1 MSRWNSFMVHACIA
15 SAVAASPLIA
25 QKTDKPAAGATAN
38 SCSIATDK
46 PDEVKSALNSLT
58 VAQLGGRPED
68 QQKRLKAAITSL
80 SGNPSKFKDNQA
92 GHDLVLGQALVRW
105 SQQFPD
111 SATVHKGTIGY
122 VDGKDQ
128 TIDLLASADTL
139 FTSVEKANPN
149 CIAEVA
155 DYRLEGMRPMAIKVS
170 NLINTD
176 SVAQAEALVN
186 RIKVIDANSPLSL
199 YFQGMVAQRK
209 KDPATSADLFA
220 RGVAAMPAEVGADSN
235 LKQALELG
243 AAQMTRV
250 AAQTMTGDQKKAGML
265 KAADYYK
272 KFIADFP
279 KSPNAPDAQ
288 QGLAASLSAS
298 GDTQSVGK
306 LWDDMLATPANYT
319 AAQMYDAGTQ
329 AFTMNQFAPAAKL
342 MNAAQLKNP
351 WLRPGLYNAAN
362 VYWKAGDF
370 DRMLLTSKK
379 LTQIDPNNPDE
390 YQLLA
395 LAYQGKAKATKDPK
409 IIKAYND
416 SLNAAFAA
424 SEKVKTKVTFDAF
437 AIGSAKP
444 ALSGTLENLSDA
456 PQKGTLKVQFVND
469 AGIPVSTQTT
479 DFALAPKEKKPF
491 SVTGDGAAIVAYKY
505 DPIP

>member
-68 QQKRLKAAITSL
+68 QQKRLKAAVTSL
-80 SGNPSKFKDNQA
+80 TGNPSKFKDNQA

-105 SQQFPD
+105 TAQFPD

-122 VDGKDQ
+122 TDGKDQ
-128 TIDLLASADTL
+128 SIDLLAAADTL
-139 FTSVEKANPN
+139 FTSVEKSNPN

-155 DYRLEGMRPMAIKVS
+155 DYRLEGMRPMALKVS
-170 NLINTD
+170 NLINAD
-176 SVAQAEALVN
+176 SVAEAEKLVN
-186 RIKVIDANSPLSL
+186 RIKVIDAQSPLSL
-199 YFQGMVAQRK
+199 YFQAMVAQRK
-209 KDPATSADLFA
+209 KDPAASAELFA
-220 RGVAAMPAEVGADSN
+220 KGVAAMPADAGADSN
-235 LKQALELG
+235 LKAALELG
-243 AAQMTRV
+243 AAQMTRF
-250 AAQTMTGDQKKAGML
+250 AAQSMTGEQKKAGML
-265 KAADYYK
+265 KAADYYR

-306 LWDDMLATPANYT
+306 LWDEMLATPANYT
-319 AAQMYDAGTQ
+319 AAQLYDAGTQ
-329 AFTMNQFAPAAKL
+329 AFTMNQFGPAAKL

-395 LAYQGKAKATKDPK
+395 LAYQGKSKATKDPK

-469 AGIPVSTQTT
+469 AGIPVSTQATEFT
-479 DFALAPKEKKPF
+479 LAPKEKKPF

>member
-1 MSRWNSFMVHACIA
+1 MIRWNTFMVHACVA

-25 QKTDKPAAGATAN
+25 QKQVKPASGAAAT

-46 PDEVKSALNSLT
+46 PDEVKSAMNSLT

-68 QQKRLKAAITSL
+68 QQKRLKAAVTSL
-80 SGNPSKFKDNQA
+80 TGNPSKFKSNQA

-105 SQQFPD
+105 VAMYPD
-111 SATVHKGTIGY
+111 STTVNKGSIGY
-122 VDGKDQ
+122 TDGKDQ
-128 TIDLLASADTL
+128 SIDLLAAADTL
-139 FTSVEKANPN
+139 FTSVEKSNPD
-149 CIAEVA
+149 CISEVA
-155 DYRLEGMRPMAIKVS
+155 NYRTEGMRPYAIHAS
-170 NLINTD
+170 SLINTD
-176 SVAQAEALVN
+176 SVAQAEAVVN
-186 RIKVIDANSPLSL
+186 RLKVIDSKSPISL

-209 KDPATSADLFA
+209 KDPAASAELFA
-220 RGVAAMPAEVGADSN
+220 KGLAAMPADVGADSN
-235 LKQALELG
+235 LKAALELG

-250 AAQTMTGDQKKAGML
+250 AASTATGEQKKAGML
-265 KAADYYK
+265 KAADYYRM
-272 KFIADFP
+272 FIADFP
-279 KSPNAPDAQ
+279 KNSNVPDAQ

-319 AAQMYDAGTQ
+319 AAQLYDAGTQ

-370 DRMLLTSKK
+370 DRMLATSKK

-395 LAYQGKAKATKDPK
+395 LAYQGKSKATKDPK

-424 SEKVKTKVTFDAF
+424 SEKIKTKVTFDAF
-437 AIGSAKP
+437 AIGSPKP
-444 ALSGTLENLSDA
+444 VLTGTVENVSDA

-479 DFALAPKEKKPF
+479 DFALGPKEKKPF

-505 DPIP
+505 EPIP

>member
-1 MSRWNSFMVHACIA
+1 
-15 SAVAASPLIA
+15 
-25 QKTDKPAAGATAN
+25 
-38 SCSIATDK
+38 
-46 PDEVKSALNSLT
+46 
-58 VAQLGGRPED
+58 
-68 QQKRLKAAITSL
+68 
-80 SGNPSKFKDNQA
+80 
-92 GHDLVLGQALVRW
+92 
-105 SQQFPD
+105 
-111 SATVHKGTIGY
+111 
-122 VDGKDQ
+122 
-128 TIDLLASADTL
+128 
-139 FTSVEKANPN
+139 
-149 CIAEVA
+149 
-155 DYRLEGMRPMAIKVS
+155 MAIKVS
-170 NLINTD
+170 GLINTD
-176 SVAQAEALVN
+176 SIAQAEALVN
-186 RIKVIDANSPLSL
+186 RIKVIDSQSPLSL

-209 KDPATSADLFA
+209 KDPAAAADLFA
-220 RGVAAMPAEVGADSN
+220 KGAAAMPAEVGADSN
-235 LKQALELG
+235 LKAALELG

-250 AAQTMTGDQKKAGML
+250 AAQSMTGEQKKDGML

-279 KSPNAPDAQ
+279 KSPQAPDAQ

-298 GDTQSVGK
+298 GDTQSVAK

-319 AAQMYDAGTQ
+319 AAQLYDAGTQ

-395 LAYQGKAKATKDPK
+395 LAYQGKAKSTKDPK
-409 IIKAYND
+409 VIKAYND

-437 AIGSAKP
+437 AMGSAKP
-444 ALSGTLENLSDA
+444 ALTGTLENISDA

-469 AGIPVSTQTT
+469 AGIPVSTQSTEFT
-479 DFALAPKEKKPF
+479 LAPKEKKPF